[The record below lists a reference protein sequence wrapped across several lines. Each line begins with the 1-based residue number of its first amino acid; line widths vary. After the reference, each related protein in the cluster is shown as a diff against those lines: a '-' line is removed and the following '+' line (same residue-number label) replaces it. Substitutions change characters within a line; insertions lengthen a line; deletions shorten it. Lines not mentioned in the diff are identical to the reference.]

1 MFIAFEG
8 PIGVGKTT
16 LAEGL
21 SNRLGARYFA
31 DPIEKV
37 SRFLSVAS
45 KDALATEMEFLFHR
59 LRQLGDVKRAIEQA
73 DQPVVADWD
82 LHKIEYFGRANLNA
96 SDFKILREFAHL
108 AGAETPRPDVLVIVE
123 SPVDIVLERIKRR
136 GRHYEQEITPQQIN
150 EMASRFERIA
160 TSVER
165 ESKIRV
171 IRFENADG
179 IEASVDKLLSRVKP
193 LL

>member
-21 SNRLGARYFA
+21 SNRLGARFFA

-37 SRFLSVAS
+37 SRFLTVAS

-59 LRQLGDVKRAIEQA
+59 LRQLGDMKRALEQSN
-73 DQPVVADWD
+73 QLIVADWD

-108 AGAETPRPDVLVIVE
+108 AGAETPRPDMLIIVE
-123 SPVDIVLERIKRR
+123 APDGIVLERIKRR
-136 GRHYEQEITPQQIN
+136 GRSYEQEITPHQID
-150 EMASRFERIA
+150 EMASRFEKIA
-160 TSVER
+160 VSVER
-165 ESKIRV
+165 DSKVRV
-171 IRFENADG
+171 VRFENADG
-179 IEASVDKLLSRVKP
+179 IEASVDKLVSRIQP
-193 LL
+193 LR